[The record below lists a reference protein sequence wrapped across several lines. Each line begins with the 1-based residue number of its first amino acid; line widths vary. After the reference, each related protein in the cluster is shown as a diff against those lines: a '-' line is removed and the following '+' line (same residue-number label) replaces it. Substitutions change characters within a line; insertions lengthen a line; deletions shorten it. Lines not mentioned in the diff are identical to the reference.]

1 MVKLK
6 TNDNFYYG
14 ASGEIM
20 NRARV
25 LRKTMTYSEIRLWDK
40 LKNKQF
46 HDLTFRRQHPV
57 SKFIVD
63 FYCHASKLVIE
74 VDGDVHLEEIQHER
88 DKGRTFEIEEFG
100 LTVIR
105 FTNNM
110 VNTDITKVLNE
121 IEKYILD

>member
-14 ASGEIM
+14 ASAEIL

-40 LKNKQF
+40 LKDKQF
-46 HDLTFRRQHPV
+46 HNLTFRRQHPV

-63 FYCHASKLVIE
+63 FYCHALKLVIE
-74 VDGDVHLEEIQHER
+74 VDGDVHLEEVQHER
-88 DKGRTFEIEEFG
+88 DDGRTLEIEELG

-105 FTNNM
+105 FTNKM
-110 VNTDITKVLNE
+110 VNTDIIKVLKE
-121 IEKYILD
+121 IEKYIID

>member
-6 TNDNFYYG
+6 TKDNFYFG

-20 NRARV
+20 NRARI

-40 LKNKQF
+40 LKDKQF
-46 HDLTFRRQHPV
+46 HNLTFRRQHPV

-63 FYCHASKLVIE
+63 FYCHALKLVIE
-74 VDGDVHLEEIQHER
+74 VDGDVHLEEVQHER
-88 DKGRTFEIEEFG
+88 DDGRTFEIEELG

-105 FTNNM
+105 FTNKM
-110 VNTDITKVLNE
+110 VNTDITKVLKE
-121 IEKYILD
+121 IEKYIK